1 MYHKYM
7 IFYDFIVAQFF
18 SGKVYMTDKKSE
30 PLQTEFDASA
40 APAQACAGAGCGRVI
55 VTLEIDADL
64 LAWLQLQP
72 TDWQREINNTMR
84 FFMETSN
91 PPSSYAKA
99 SEDRSP
105 GKAYGRKTDI
115 FPF

>member
-1 MYHKYM
+1 MLRP
-7 IFYDFIVAQFF
+7 
-18 SGKVYMTDKKSE
+18 
-30 PLQTEFDASA
+30 PLPK
-40 APAQACAGAGCGRVI
+40 PAQDVGRVT
-55 VTLEIDADL
+55 VSLEMDADL
-64 LAWLQLQP
+64 LAWLKLQP

-91 PPSSYAKA
+91 PP
-99 SEDRSP
+99 P